1 MTQGY
6 SIIGTLNGPLVSFE
20 DKYITLME
28 HHHLIDVAEAN
39 PGFIE
44 DMRLHILEQI
54 RNGADEVMEALRSNL
69 HPQPA
74 KMYAYT
80 NAASQYMGFVQ
91 GTWNSYVNAKKEQ

>member
-1 MTQGY
+1 MSQGY
-6 SIIGTLNGPLVSFE
+6 EIVNTLNGPLVHYE
-20 DKYITLME
+20 GRYITLME
-28 HHHLIDVAEAN
+28 HHHLIDAVEEN
-39 PGFIE
+39 PSILE
-44 DMRLHILEQI
+44 DLRLNILEQI
-54 RNGADEVMEALRSNL
+54 RDGADEVMEALRSNL